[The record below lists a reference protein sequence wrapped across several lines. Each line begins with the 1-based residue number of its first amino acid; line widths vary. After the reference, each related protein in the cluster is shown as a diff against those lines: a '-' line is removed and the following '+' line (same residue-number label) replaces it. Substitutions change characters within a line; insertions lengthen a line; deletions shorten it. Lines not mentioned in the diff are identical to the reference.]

1 MAAFA
6 AQARFLHTAERCRR
20 AGRVDVVDTDNPKT
34 QTFKRAHGGR
44 QILGIDVGG
53 KPVVGVVCH
62 RHHIVVV
69 AVGDDGRDWTSIAL
83 IVAIV
88 MAVFGA
94 LGYIYR
100 DQIFGK

>member
-1 MAAFA
+1 
-6 AQARFLHTAERCRR
+6 
-20 AGRVDVVDTDNPKT
+20 VVDAANV
-34 QTFKRAHGGR
+34 
-44 QILGIDVGG
+44 IDEGTEKNELMKLVTV
-53 KPVVGVVCH
+53 K
-62 RHHIVVV
+62 
-69 AVGDDGRDWTSIAL
+69 AADDGRDWTSIGL